1 MDKAN
6 PQGELP
12 FKFLGIND
20 KTTVSKIRQ
29 FVPEYLAK
37 YRDEYDELDAE
48 EIVKRY
54 LNDDFIFELPSVI
67 T

>member
-6 PQGELP
+6 PQRRAS
-12 FKFLGIND
+12 IQISRDQRQNHM
-20 KTTVSKIRQ
+20 SKIRQ

-37 YRDEYDELDAE
+37 YRVEYDEFDAE

-54 LNDDFIFELPSVI
+54 LNDDFIFELPLVI